1 MLGDSQAVSESSNT
15 PHCHIVFVNVG
26 QVKKSGEQLRNACV
40 SDMKFEVP
48 VSDERLESNYKKHS
62 KIPDVLWEDIGGLE
76 HVREEIMDAIT
87 LPMMHGDLFKQGG
100 GAGGLACYCSA
111 RREQGKPWLPRRLQ
125 RSASE
130 IGQRMKLRL
139 ERRDS
144 KSNVLHI

>member
-100 GAGGLACYCSA
+100 GGRRAGLLLFGPPGT
-111 RREQGKPWLPRRLQ
+111 GKTLV
-125 RSASE
+125 AKAVATE
-130 IGQRMKLRL
+130 CK
-139 ERRDS
+139 
-144 KSNVLHI
+144 